1 MDFFIGDEIIYDEK
15 KYVIMDNIPYKN
27 KKYFFLSTTEK
38 PITGD
43 VVEYKIENDELYI
56 NNDISDEIKKDVL
69 LIIANNIKIK
79 ENW

>member
-1 MDFFIGDEIIYDEK
+1 MYEIVYDGK
-15 KYVIMDNIPYKN
+15 KYMIMDNVLYKN

-56 NNDISDEIKKDVL
+56 NNDMSDEIKSKLSVSWL
-69 LIIANNIKIK
+69 RN
-79 ENW
+79 

>member
-1 MDFFIGDEIIYDEK
+1 MDFFIGDEIVYDGK
-15 KYVIMDNIPYKN
+15 KYMIMDNVLYKN

-79 ENW
+79 EN

>member
-1 MDFFIGDEIIYDEK
+1 MDFLIGDEIIYDEK

-79 ENW
+79 EN

>member
-1 MDFFIGDEIIYDEK
+1 MDFLMGDEIVYDGEK
-15 KYVIMDNIPYKN
+15 YMIMDNVLYKN

-79 ENW
+79 EN

>member
-79 ENW
+79 EN